1 MNDKKGWNIMAE
13 EIQKD
18 PHFAG
23 KFIKEKL
30 IQIAKE
36 SSQAGISV
44 DEFEALVLA
53 LTDELDFTD
62 IMNG

>member
-1 MNDKKGWNIMAE
+1 MAE

-30 IQIAKE
+30 IQAAKE
-36 SSQAGISV
+36 SAQVGISA